1 MYVSFPADMAQR
13 KDHPV
18 NLTYLKVQLKG
29 YEETHKFIFHTNEI
43 YMRYNQDHRNF
54 FNNPYEL

>member
-13 KDHPV
+13 KDPPV
-18 NLTYLKVQLKG
+18 NLTYMKVQLKE

-43 YMRYNQDHRNF
+43 
-54 FNNPYEL
+54 